1 MRSISFAATATAT
14 ALAAA
19 TAGVG
24 LLVTAPGA
32 ASADATKSSA
42 YGLQASGGGEV
53 IVPPTPYVES
63 TDGTNKTAGGGS
75 LPANPLGVSAT
86 IGELSAGDDFASVEL
101 TDLGIAPSGD
111 QIPAELQAALDELQA
126 GCEAL
131 AEEVPDPPPG
141 RGAGENEPVQ
151 PVPARCRC
159 RRSSTPSRTLLT
171 ELLGGFTEADL
182 EDFCECFDAEAPLV
196 TARALSVECQ
206 GDIGKFELIG
216 VEFLGQEVPLPSPVE
231 PNTAILPE
239 NPLLTITANQQT
251 KNDDGSFSID
261 GLNVQLAEGEAEA
274 HRGQRDLRRADR
286 GAGDGHPGPA
296 GRSGP
301 GSGLGQRPGHR
312 LIDPADRPA
321 GHRADLVMT

>member
-32 ASADATKSSA
+32 ASADSTKSSA

-86 IGELSAGDDFASVEL
+86 IGQLSAGDDFASVEL
-101 TDLGIAPSGD
+101 TDLGVAPSSD
-111 QIPAELQAALDELQA
+111 QIPAGVQTALDELQA
-126 GCEAL
+126 GCVAL
-131 AEEVPDPPPG
+131 AEQAPEPPVEGELPGLPGAPD
-141 RGAGENEPVQ
+141 EINDLL
-151 PVPARCRC
+151 
-159 RRSSTPSRTLLT
+159 TTLLG
-171 ELLGGFTEADL
+171 EGADL
-182 EDFCECFDAEAPLV
+182 ADFETFCESFDATAPLV

-216 VEFLGQEVPLPSPVE
+216 VEFLGQEVPLPSPVG
-231 PNTAILPE
+231 PDTAILPA

-261 GLNVQLAEGEAEA
+261 GLNVQLAEGEAEVIVA
-274 HRGQRDLRRADR
+274 NATCGEPIA
-286 GAGDGHPGPA
+286 APA
-296 GRSGP
+296 TDTPAPPVAPAPAPVSGSAP
-301 GSGLGQRPGHR
+301 VTG
-312 LIDPADRPA
+312 
-321 GHRADLVMT
+321 